1 MLGLCAGLY
10 ILNWCD
16 EMRMNDYS
24 KQSLCDIAFLYIK
37 KKILSGNLKSGDKLI
52 ESDLSLELGIS
63 RAPVREA
70 LRELNVHGFIAF
82 SPRKGNRG
90 LEMTQEEILEVFEI
104 RISLELQI
112 LRILVEQKMLSEND
126 FAELSALTGKMLESE
141 HQNIPEDERIYRLN
155 SLDIAFHRYLWNAS
169 GSKRRA
175 QYLEDLF
182 FQLLIAMNKDVVSL
196 GTFEEKA
203 REHALITDALR
214 SGNLK
219 KVNGQFQDH
228 LKEYVAAFFT
238 GIKNGVS

>member
-1 MLGLCAGLY
+1 M
-10 ILNWCD
+10 
-16 EMRMNDYS
+16 
-24 KQSLCDIAFLYIK
+24 
-37 KKILSGNLKSGDKLI
+37 
-52 ESDLSLELGIS
+52 
-63 RAPVREA
+63 
-70 LRELNVHGFIAF
+70 
-82 SPRKGNRG
+82 
-90 LEMTQEEILEVFEI
+90 
-104 RISLELQI
+104 
-112 LRILVEQKMLSEND
+112 
-126 FAELSALTGKMLESE
+126 
-141 HQNIPEDERIYRLN
+141 
-155 SLDIAFHRYLWNAS
+155 DIAFHRYLWNAS